1 MTIKFVSY
9 LRKSSDMLYI
19 KELTGEFVDSVKT
32 IANFRFVKVGQTKAY
47 LGNQRHLHL
56 NATNKC
62 NLEDLSDMLS
72 LAHPFDIRY
81 KLTDHIVRKQILEDH
96 EAVKAIDKLFAKNA
110 FGMSDG
116 FTEILMF
123 PAEWSTDKIVKTIT
137 SSYNKLMNSDVTK
150 FIKNTE
156 REDEYNKNKNEYIVP
171 TSIAQLMWNDVD
183 VSNKTVLIIRQFP
196 DWFIDRICR
205 EAKHVV
211 YFIDNN
217 NASMDIPSYDNLEL
231 VLCDSIDTKYK
242 NELEEYFDNMNDKFD
257 LVIANP
263 PYSIGNKIITE
274 SMKHCDEAVVLMPVR
289 DYKSNGLYKMIESI
303 ETIDPNMFKGSG
315 AYVQHGLSICSL
327 SHDANKFDTW
337 EEAELNSF
345 DPNFRLVYEWNRNH
359 ALVRTFTEKAQT
371 QNTTYENNPFN
382 LETDFLA
389 SCKILSPY
397 NGVYFGG
404 FDYAANVTLDIDTLR
419 RWCANICSIRF
430 SSKQEK
436 NNFTTWWY
444 SNKTN
449 SGLTSKLLFGLN
461 KTTTPLIAAIPVID
475 WSKTDVEYTD
485 EYVLSQMG
493 LKWNED
499 KTGVEL
505 V

>member
-1 MTIKFVSY
+1 MAIKFVSY

-19 KELTGEFVDSVKT
+19 KELTGKFVDSVKT

-81 KLTDHIVRKQILEDH
+81 KLTDHIVRKQILDDH
-96 EAVKAIDKLFAKNA
+96 KSVKAIDKLFAKNA

-123 PAEWSTDKIVKTIT
+123 PAEWSTDKIVKTVT

-217 NASMDIPSYDNLEL
+217 NASMDIPNYDNLEL
-231 VLCDSIDTKYK
+231 ILCDSIDTKYK
-242 NELEEYFDNMNDKFD
+242 NELEEYLENMNDKFD

-263 PYSIGNKIITE
+263 PYSIGGKVISE
-274 SMKHCDEAVVLMPVR
+274 AMKHCDEAVVLMPASKYRKDKLYQCVEDCYSVDPTMFDDAAISDNLCIAKLGNR
-289 DYKSNGLYKMIESI
+289 DVSKTYSEAIESKVVDQNFKLFYDKNRVSEHESLNIFTDGYFPI
-303 ETIDPNMFKGSG
+303 EYTDTIKPYWFCLTARTAQDGVHKTTSCADYRWNILHDTDWHHYHIYTYAGKQLLTIGFLQFNSWVEHKNFSDFWYRGE
-315 AYVQHGLSICSL
+315 L
-327 SHDANKFDTW
+327 SHK
-337 EEAELNSF
+337 LM
-345 DPNFRLVYEWNRNH
+345 
-359 ALVRTFTEKAQT
+359 K
-371 QNTTYENNPFN
+371 
-382 LETDFLA
+382 
-389 SCKILSPY
+389 
-397 NGVYFGG
+397 G
-404 FDYAANVTLDIDTLR
+404 LR
-419 RWCANICSIRF
+419 K
-430 SSKQEK
+430 SSGKMNE
-436 NNFTTWWY
+436 
-444 SNKTN
+444 
-449 SGLTSKLLFGLN
+449 
-461 KTTTPLIAAIPVID
+461 AIPKID

-485 EYVLSQMG
+485 EYVLAQMG
-493 LKWNED
+493 LKWNET